1 MDSHHLIHQVHHPKV
16 MHLILSLPL
25 YRSLT
30 TQHNPLGC
38 TPINHQQDT
47 HSKFQEATHSNQLD
61 STTLPLP
68 QDITHSN
75 STTLLKIQHMFKVES
90 RRLCMFSSHPNKIM
104 VAKI

>member
-25 YRSLT
+25 YCSLT
-30 TQHNPLGC
+30 TQHNPQGC

-47 HSKFQEATHSNQLD
+47 NSKFQEATHSNHLD